1 MTQEAQLA
9 AAKAQ
14 LVEDFGKVVTDTEA
28 LLRSLGSMT
37 GEKAVAMRESLQANL
52 ETTRAR
58 LRELQSGAVEKASLA
73 AKDAD
78 AYVHENPWTAIGLA
92 AAAGVIVGLM
102 IGRR

>member
-14 LVEDFGKVVTDTEA
+14 LMEDFSKIVTDTES
-28 LLRSLGSMT
+28 LLRSLGSMS
-37 GEKAVAMRESLQANL
+37 GEKAAAMRETLQANL
-52 ETTRAR
+52 ATTRAR
-58 LRELQSGAVEKASLA
+58 LLELQTGVVEKASVA

-92 AAAGVIVGLM
+92 AAFGVIVGLM
-102 IGRR
+102 VGRR